1 MERITTNTQERRRH
15 IRTLLNVRRLELSRG
30 SWSSTWNRILLSA
43 FYLGL
48 QWILLRVLL
57 QFVSVRYPKDT
68 EIEAGSAAASANF
81 SSVSHIPGL
90 SSGLQ
95 TTLLILLGVGIII
108 ALVSCVMDI
117 NDRRLSMT
125 PIDMRSVIGAEFLHQ
140 IPELALFVGPGMIF
154 VFIRYCWTTAAQLNA
169 YQVPSAVPGHVF
181 AVILLSFFFGI
192 LLFLLM
198 ILIGMTLGIVLSWL
212 TRVLRWDLFS
222 VQVDQLLLLGI
233 AVIAAVAIGFT
244 LSSRWSLVHNPTEG
258 IVWLPFIGTVIVRGL
273 AGVGR
278 LVSRTQDAWRG
289 VWQMLTIMV
298 GSGAL
303 FALTTHFLA
312 PHLAMMPEVHSSG
325 GRIKKARAVHHSSL
339 RSLPSMLAKDL
350 RTFFRGGDSFTG
362 LARWAMVWMLMSL
375 LWAVTYGGTQPQ
387 GLKEY
392 WVTFSG
398 IRVGWVGF
406 LLFMAFQNVLP
417 FILYYFLI
425 AENKAALLV
434 NTVPVHL
441 RKLVWYKQLAAL
453 FLGGTGILLWELCF
467 ARGAFRMWS
476 PLLLFFVLWD
486 EYVWMSVLVTFLV
499 PFFVQRDERE
509 GLTPSV
515 YATPLMLAIVYV
527 IQVGLH
533 GSGGFVPIE
542 LGFLAFRSA
551 GSALWPAFGALVL
564 GFLVLRFVAV
574 PTCAF
579 LLGRRLK
586 PATAKQEEQT
596 V

>member
-1 MERITTNTQERRRH
+1 MERITANTQERRRH

-48 QWILLRVLL
+48 QWILLRILYQYVRVL
-57 QFVSVRYPKDT
+57 FDIKDLG
-68 EIEAGSAAASANF
+68 IEAGSSF
-81 SSVSHIPGL
+81 SGTSVPTGSIPGL
-90 SSGLQ
+90 SLGLQ
-95 TTLLILLGVGIII
+95 SSLIILFGLGIII

-140 IPELALFVGPGMIF
+140 IPELTLFVGPGMIF

-181 AVILLSFFFGI
+181 AVLLLSFFFGI

-212 TRVLRWDLFS
+212 TRMLRWDLFS
-222 VQVDQLLLLGI
+222 VQVDQLLFLGI
-233 AVIAAVAIGFT
+233 AVIAAVAIGFA
-244 LSSRWSLVHNPTEG
+244 LAGWWSNVRNLTYGV
-258 IVWLPFIGTVIVRGL
+258 VWFPFVGTVIVRGL

-278 LVSRTQDAWRG
+278 LYARVQDAWRG
-289 VWQMLTIMV
+289 IWQMLVIMA

-303 FALTTHFLA
+303 FALAARFLT
-312 PHLAMMPEVHSSG
+312 PHLAMMPEIHSSG
-325 GRIKKARAVHHSSL
+325 SRVKKARAVHKSSF

-362 LARWAMVWMLMSL
+362 LTRWAMVWILMSL
-375 LWAVTYGGTQPQ
+375 LWAVTFEGTQPQ
-387 GLKEY
+387 GFKEY
-392 WVTFSG
+392 WVAFSG
-398 IRVGWVGF
+398 MRVGWVGF
-406 LLFMAFQNVLP
+406 LLFIAFQNVLP
-417 FILYYFLI
+417 FILFFLLL
-425 AENKAALLV
+425 AESRAALLV
-434 NTVPVHL
+434 HTVPARL
-441 RKLVWYKQLAAL
+441 RQLVWYKQVAAL
-453 FLGGTGILLWELCF
+453 FLGGAGIGLWELCF
-467 ARGAFRMWS
+467 ARSPFRLWS
-476 PLLLFFVLWD
+476 PLLLFLVLWD
-486 EYVWMSVLVTFLV
+486 EYIWMSVLVTFLV

-515 YATPLMLAIVYV
+515 YATPLMLAIVYA
-527 IQVGLH
+527 IQFGLH
-533 GSGGFVPIE
+533 GIGGFIPAE

-551 GSALWPAFGALVL
+551 GSALWPAFGALVI

-574 PTCAF
+574 PICAF
-579 LLGRRLK
+579 VLGRRLK

>member
-1 MERITTNTQERRRH
+1 MERITANAQERRRH
-15 IRTLLNVRRLELSRG
+15 IRTLLNVRHLELSRG

-48 QWILLRVLL
+48 QWILLRVLFG
-57 QFVSVRYPKDT
+57 FVSVRYPRDT
-68 EIEAGSAAASANF
+68 EIEAGSAAASADF

-108 ALVSCVMDI
+108 ALVSCVLDI
-117 NDRRLSMT
+117 NDQRLSMT

-140 IPELALFVGPGMIF
+140 FPELALFVGPGMIF
-154 VFIRYCWTTAAQLNA
+154 VFIRYCWTTAVQLNA
-169 YQVPSAVPGHVF
+169 YQIPALVPGHIF
-181 AVILLSFFFGI
+181 AVIFLSFFFGI

-198 ILIGMTLGIVLSWL
+198 IVIGMTLGIVLSWL

-278 LVSRTQDAWRG
+278 LVSRAQDAWRG

-298 GSGAL
+298 GSGTF
-303 FALTTHFLA
+303 FALATHSLA
-312 PHLAMMPEVHSSG
+312 PHLAMMPEIHSSS
-325 GRIKKARAVHHSSL
+325 GRIKKARAVHHTSL
-339 RSLPSMLAKDL
+339 RSLPSMPAKDL

-362 LARWAMVWMLMSL
+362 LTRWAMVWILMSL

-398 IRVGWVGF
+398 MRVGWVGF
-406 LLFMAFQNVLP
+406 LLFVAFQNVLP

-453 FLGGTGILLWELCF
+453 CLGGTGVLLWEICF
-467 ARGAFRMWS
+467 ARGAFRVWS
-476 PLLLFFVLWD
+476 PLLLFLVLWD
-486 EYVWMSVLVTFLV
+486 EYIWMSVLVTFLV

-509 GLTPSV
+509 GLKPSV
-515 YATPLMLAIVYV
+515 YATLLMLAVVYV

-533 GSGGFVPIE
+533 GNGGFVPIQ

-579 LLGRRLK
+579 MLGRRLR
-586 PATAKQEEQT
+586 PPTVKQEDQT
-596 V
+596 T

>member
-1 MERITTNTQERRRH
+1 MERITANAQERRRH
-15 IRTLLNVRRLELSRG
+15 IRTLLNVRHLEFSRG
-30 SWSSTWNRILLSA
+30 PWSSTWNRILLSA

-48 QWILLRVLL
+48 QWILLRALM
-57 QFVSVRYPKDT
+57 QFVPIRYPKDT
-68 EIEAGSAAASANF
+68 EIEAGSTAVSADF

-108 ALVSCVMDI
+108 ALVSCVMSI

-140 IPELALFVGPGMIF
+140 IPELAFFVGPGMIF

-169 YQVPSAVPGHVF
+169 YQVPAVAPGHIF
-181 AVILLSFFFGI
+181 AVILLSFLFGI

-198 ILIGMTLGIVLSWL
+198 IVIGMTLGIVLSWL

-222 VQVDQLLLLGI
+222 VQMDQLLLLGI

-298 GSGAL
+298 GSGTF
-303 FALTTHFLA
+303 FALATHSLA
-312 PHLAMMPEVHSSG
+312 PHLAMMPEIHSSS
-325 GRIKKARAVHHSSL
+325 GRIKKARAVHHTSL
-339 RSLPSMLAKDL
+339 CSLPSMPAKDL
-350 RTFFRGGDSFTG
+350 HTFFRGGDSFTG
-362 LARWAMVWMLMSL
+362 LARWSMVWILMSL

-387 GLKEY
+387 GLKQD
-392 WVTFSG
+392 WFVFSG
-398 IRVGWVGF
+398 MRVGWAGF

-417 FILYYFLI
+417 FILYYLLL
-425 AENKAALLV
+425 AENKATLLV

-441 RKLVWYKQLAAL
+441 RQLVWNKQLAAL
-453 FLGGTGILLWELCF
+453 FLGGVGIFLWELCF
-467 ARGAFRMWS
+467 ARGAFRVWS
-476 PLLLFFVLWD
+476 PLLLFLVLWD
-486 EYVWMSVLVTFLV
+486 EYIWTSVLVTFLV
-499 PFFVQRDERE
+499 PFFVQRDEQE
-509 GLTPSV
+509 GLTHSI
-515 YATPLMLAIVYV
+515 YATPLMLAIVYA
-527 IQVGLH
+527 IQFGLH
-533 GSGGFVPIE
+533 GGGGFIPIE

-551 GSALWPAFGALVL
+551 GSALWPAFGVLVL
-564 GFLVLRFVAV
+564 GFLVLCFVAV
-574 PTCAF
+574 PSCAF
-579 LLGRRLK
+579 MLGKRLR
-586 PATAKQEEQT
+586 PLTAEQEDQT

>member
-95 TTLLILLGVGIII
+95 TTLLILMGVGIII

-125 PIDMRSVIGAEFLHQ
+125 PIDMRSVIGAEFLYQ

-169 YQVPSAVPGHVF
+169 YQVPAAVPGHIF

-233 AVIAAVAIGFT
+233 AVIIAVAIGFT
-244 LSSRWSLVHNPTEG
+244 ISERWSLVHNPNEG
-258 IVWLPFIGTVIVRGL
+258 LVWTPFIGTVVVRGL

-278 LVSRTQDAWRG
+278 LVSRVQDTWRG
-289 VWQMLTIMV
+289 VWQMLVIMA
-298 GSGAL
+298 GSGAF
-303 FALTTHFLA
+303 FALATHSLS
-312 PHLAMMPEVHSSG
+312 PHLAMMPEIHSSG

-339 RSLPSMLAKDL
+339 RSLPSMLTKDL
-350 RTFFRGGDSFTG
+350 HTFFRGGDSFTG
-362 LARWAMVWMLMSL
+362 IARWSMVWVLMIFL
-375 LWAVTYGGTQPQ
+375 LAVVIEGTQPQ
-387 GLKEY
+387 GLKQY
-392 WVTFSG
+392 WGTSSG
-398 IRVGWVGF
+398 IRIGEVG
-406 LLFMAFQNVLP
+406 LLLLMAFQNVLP
-417 FILYYFLI
+417 FILFYLI
-425 AENKAALLV
+425 LAEQRAALLV
-434 NTVPVHL
+434 HTVPARL
-441 RKLVWYKQLAAL
+441 WRLVWDKQLAAL
-453 FLGGTGILLWELCF
+453 FLGGAGIVLWELCF
-467 ARGAFRMWS
+467 ARSPFRVWS
-476 PLLLFFVLWD
+476 PLLLFLTLWD
-486 EYVWMSVLVTFLV
+486 RYVWMSVLLCFLV
-499 PFFVQRDERE
+499 PFCVQRNEQE
-509 GLTPSV
+509 GITRSV
-515 YATPLMLAIVYV
+515 YATPLMLGVVYAML
-527 IQVGLH
+527 VG
-533 GSGGFVPIE
+533 GSRIPGVSDNS
-542 LGFLAFRSA
+542 FLLSV
-551 GSALWPAFGALVL
+551 GSALWPVVLALLL
-564 GFLVLRFVAV
+564 GLVILRFVAV
-574 PTCAF
+574 PICAF
-579 LLGRRLK
+579 VLGRRLR
-586 PATAKQEEQT
+586 PATAEQEEQPIRS
-596 V
+596 VP